1 MPPDG
6 YLYCLPWGNGIVEDA
21 ISTRAIQRSYRALT
35 AEQCEVRD
43 LAVRARTDVVALSV
57 WKELGKTL
65 GLVLQ
70 PLAREFRPELI
81 VLGGAIAQSAEFF
94 LPSAESVLQGTGAE
108 LRVSTLLD
116 RAALFGAAA
125 AWQRS

>member
-1 MPPDG
+1 
-6 YLYCLPWGNGIVEDA
+6 
-21 ISTRAIQRSYRALT
+21 
-35 AEQCEVRD
+35 
-43 LAVRARTDVVALSV
+43 
-57 WKELGKTL
+57 LGKTL